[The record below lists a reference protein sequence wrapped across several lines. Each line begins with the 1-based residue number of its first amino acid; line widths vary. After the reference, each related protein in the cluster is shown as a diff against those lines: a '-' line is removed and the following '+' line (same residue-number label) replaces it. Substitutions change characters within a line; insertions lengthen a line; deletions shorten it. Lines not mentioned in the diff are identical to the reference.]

1 MKRQALQSE
10 RVAVVSCLSRNEPQ
24 VIILGTTIIKKEVK
38 SNKIKLKI
46 AVKENKYMVAR
57 WVDSCENYG
66 RSTFSAWFVL
76 GTFPGSVWRERDQAM
91 KK

>member
-10 RVAVVSCLSRNEPQ
+10 RVAVVSRLSRNEPQ

-46 AVKENKYMVAR
+46 AVKENKNMVAR

-66 RSTFSAWFVL
+66 RSIFSA
-76 GTFPGSVWRERDQAM
+76 
-91 KK
+91 